1 MVTGTQLKIQYVN
14 LLQAKDKE
22 SSDQEL
28 IESYKKSGDTWYVG
42 ELFQRYTPL
51 ISALSWKYLKDPTE
65 TEDALMEVFEI
76 IVKDLKQYEV
86 NNFKTWLYSVTKH
99 HCLKKVRKMQPH
111 AVDAEQALKYAADD
125 HDPQSDPYRLDTQLD
140 QLKGAIQNLA
150 TEQRKCIELFYL
162 EEKSYKEV
170 ATLTGYSLKE
180 VKSYLQNGKRNLKG
194 YLAEKDE

>member
-1 MVTGTQLKIQYVN
+1 LD
-14 LLQAKDKE
+14 LLQAKGNNY
-22 SSDQEL
+22 SDQEL
-28 IESYKKSGDTWYVG
+28 VDRYKQSGETWFVG

-99 HCLKKVRKMQPH
+99 HCLKKIRKMQPQP
-111 AVDAEQALKYAADD
+111 VDAEQALKYIPDD
-125 HDPQSDPYRLDTQLD
+125 NDPQSDPHRLETQLE
-140 QLKGAIQNLA
+140 QLKGAIENL
-150 TEQRKCIELFYL
+150 TREQRQCIELFYL

-170 ATLTGYSLKE
+170 SSLTGYSLKE

-194 YLAEKDE
+194 YMATRDE